1 MLTSSALAD
10 IIGTFRQHQDSPT
23 TTALADINYCEN
35 HQHLPTLS
43 AEPQFVA
50 STQHY
55 FSYNTDKQVVR
66 TARGSADVT
75 YCCEQSPFHCTK
87 QQPSNSQCP
96 PDSKPHFSIHVS
108 IRHIQISTTYDRSA
122 GSVGVTDMSQ

>member
-1 MLTSSALAD
+1 LEYDSILFAFADISTCRHYQHSPTASALAD
-10 IIGTFRQHQDSPT
+10 NIGTLR
-23 TTALADINYCEN
+23 

-66 TARGSADVT
+66 TAKEVLM
-75 YCCEQSPFHCTK
+75 SPTAVNSRCFTV
-87 QQPSNSQCP
+87 PNSNPATPNVHLTAS
-96 PDSKPHFSIHVS
+96 SILAFTFQYD
-108 IRHIQISTTYDRSA
+108 IFRFQRHMIDLQ
-122 GSVGVTDMSQ
+122 VP